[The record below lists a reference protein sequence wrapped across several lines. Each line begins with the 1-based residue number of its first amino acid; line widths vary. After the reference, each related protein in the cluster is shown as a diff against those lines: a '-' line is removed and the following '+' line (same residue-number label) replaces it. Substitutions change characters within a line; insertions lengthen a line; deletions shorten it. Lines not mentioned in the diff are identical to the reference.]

1 MKPGF
6 TRARDDGGPSDR
18 SRAMTL
24 HPDRPIAPAAAAV
37 PRPDLAAA
45 HPRPAPSLR
54 PAGGHVLL
62 ALLLASIVALAGC
75 ASRIGTALFGN
86 EFAFATP
93 ELQQS
98 LERRF
103 PRDYEALGGLA
114 TVRLMNPRLS
124 IPAGGGRLRVDFD
137 VGLGGPGGAGDT
149 PDGRI
154 AVTSGLRYDPATR
167 GLHLLDPSLEHVEL
181 DAFGGAMND
190 TARSALNR
198 WLVDYARDEP
208 IHRFD
213 DSLLER
219 IGARRISGTRI
230 EPGRVVIQLG
240 P

>member
-1 MKPGF
+1 MTCRP
-6 TRARDDGGPSDR
+6 DPS
-18 SRAMTL
+18 T
-24 HPDRPIAPAAAAV
+24 PPAPATL
-37 PRPDLAAA
+37 PTRPGARG
-45 HPRPAPSLR
+45 RPAARVRTEAP
-54 PAGGHVLL
+54 HVAL
-62 ALLLASIVALAGC
+62 ALLLAAVFALAGC
-75 ASRIGTALFGN
+75 ASRIGTVLFGN
-86 EFAFATP
+86 EFAFSTP

-98 LERRF
+98 MERRF

-124 IPAGGGRLRVDFD
+124 IPPAGGRVRVDFD
-137 VGLGGPGGAGDT
+137 VGFGGPRGSDDT

-154 AVTSGLRYDPATR
+154 AVTSALRYDPATR
-167 GLHLLDPSLEHVEL
+167 GLHLLDPSLERVEIPAL
-181 DAFGGAMND
+181 GGVMND

-240 P
+240 D

>member
-1 MKPGF
+1 M
-6 TRARDDGGPSDR
+6 TRN
-18 SRAMTL
+18 
-24 HPDRPIAPAAAAV
+24 PDRAIAPAAASPMPTADIA
-37 PRPDLAAA
+37 PEHDHAN
-45 HPRPAPSLR
+45 RPAARRRWPSRGLR
-54 PAGGHVLL
+54 ALAIVALL
-62 ALLLASIVALAGC
+62 ALMAMAAGC
-75 ASRIGTALFGN
+75 ATRVGTVLFGN
-86 EFAFATP
+86 EFAFSTP

-124 IPAGGGRLRVDFD
+124 IPPAGGRVRVDFD
-137 VGLGGPGGAGDT
+137 VGFAGLRGGVDR
-149 PDGRI
+149 PDGRV
-154 AVTSGLRYDPATR
+154 AVTSALRYDPATR
-167 GLHLLDPSLEHVEL
+167 GLHLAEPSLERVEIPAL
-181 DAFGGAMND
+181 GGVMND
-190 TARSALNR
+190 TARKALNR

-213 DSLLER
+213 DSLLAR

>member
-1 MKPGF
+1 MNLSLDRV
-6 TRARDDGGPSDR
+6 RALPPTPAMPANASAA
-18 SRAMTL
+18 SR
-24 HPDRPIAPAAAAV
+24 RPRRIA
-37 PRPDLAAA
+37 R
-45 HPRPAPSLR
+45 
-54 PAGGHVLL
+54 LL
-62 ALLLASIVALAGC
+62 AVALVLTILSLMAGC

-86 EFAFATP
+86 EFAFSTP

-124 IPAGGGRLRVDFD
+124 IPPAGGRVRVDFD
-137 VGLGGPGGAGDT
+137 VGFSGPRGGGDT

-154 AVTSGLRYDPATR
+154 AVTSALRYDPATR
-167 GLHLLDPSLEHVEL
+167 GLHLLEPSLERVEIPAL
-181 DAFGGAMND
+181 GGVMND

-198 WLVDYARDEP
+198 WLVDYARNEP

-240 P
+240 D

>member
-1 MKPGF
+1 M
-6 TRARDDGGPSDR
+6 TRS
-18 SRAMTL
+18 
-24 HPDRPIAPAAAAV
+24 PDRATASAAV
-37 PRPDLAAA
+37 STRPTAHAARAHDDADRVAAGRHWPHLGLRALAIAA
-45 HPRPAPSLR
+45 
-54 PAGGHVLL
+54 LL
-62 ALLLASIVALAGC
+62 ALMAVATGC
-75 ASRIGTALFGN
+75 STRVGTVLFGN
-86 EFAFATP
+86 EFAFSTP

-114 TVRLMNPRLS
+114 TVRLMNPTLS
-124 IPAGGGRLRVDFD
+124 IPPAGGRVRVDFD
-137 VGLGGPGGAGDT
+137 VGFGGPRGGSDR

-154 AVTSGLRYDPATR
+154 AVTSSLRYDPATR
-167 GLHLLDPSLEHVEL
+167 GLHLLDPSLERVEIPAL
-181 DAFGGAMND
+181 GGVMNN
-190 TARSALNR
+190 TARNALNR

-213 DSLLER
+213 DSLLSR

>member
-1 MKPGF
+1 MTCRPDPSTPPAPATLP
-6 TRARDDGGPSDR
+6 TR
-18 SRAMTL
+18 
-24 HPDRPIAPAAAAV
+24 PDRAGARGRPAARV
-37 PRPDLAAA
+37 RTVTPRVA
-45 HPRPAPSLR
+45 
-54 PAGGHVLL
+54 L
-62 ALLLASIVALAGC
+62 ALLLAAVFALAGC
-75 ASRIGTALFGN
+75 ASRIGTALFGS
-86 EFAFATP
+86 EFAFSTP

-124 IPAGGGRLRVDFD
+124 IPPAGGRVRVDFD
-137 VGLGGPGGAGDT
+137 VGFGGPRGGDDT

-154 AVTSGLRYDPATR
+154 AVTSALRYDPATR
-167 GLHLLDPSLEHVEL
+167 GLHLLDPSLERVEIPVL
-181 DAFGGAMND
+181 GGVMND

-230 EPGRVVIQLG
+230 EPERVVIQLG
-240 P
+240 D